1 MNFAQEC
8 SNDHGLTLSFLLQGQ
23 ICLFWVFICEEF
35 INSVEDFGE
44 KVKNTVK
51 KEITRTFFFCIRT

>member
-8 SNDHGLTLSFLLQGQ
+8 SNDNHGLTLSFLLQGQ
-23 ICLFWVFICEEF
+23 ICLLWVFICEEF

-51 KEITRTFFFCIRT
+51 KEITRTFFLH